1 MSFPSYAQPLGS
13 VRVPVG
19 WLLEHGSWAVRARV
33 LADLGAGDAA
43 TAGAMAYAHAPALR
57 LAVQQ
62 GRDGTWGARMLA
74 LPAPADRDFAGV
86 GTIPAVRRLLEWGW
100 EPAGPSFYAARKLL
114 FRLLAE
120 DEDPSSLYEL
130 RRETMDEFT
139 IRRARAMVREGA
151 AAALAHLGH
160 EADPRLRGAAVR
172 MLDRVATF
180 LRSPT
185 ASDVLSAEGPLPAG
199 AALPSA
205 HFLVML
211 AHMPRFRM
219 EHHEEMDRIYTLL
232 AEPGRSGVVKQLV
245 GGKSMDQPH
254 LLRGDPIASRGDDAA
269 SLPTTLAWL
278 EVLARLGFLQRNASW
293 SAELDRLLVARD
305 MAGIW
310 RGRASKL
317 GTPSEAWA
325 WPTFPLSDPAE
336 KDAWTAD
343 VTFRLALVARLAGR
357 PLELE

>member
-1 MSFPSYAQPLGS
+1 
-13 VRVPVG
+13 
-19 WLLEHGSWAVRARV
+19 
-33 LADLGAGDAA
+33 
-43 TAGAMAYAHAPALR
+43 
-57 LAVQQ
+57 
-62 GRDGTWGARMLA
+62 
-74 LPAPADRDFAGV
+74 
-86 GTIPAVRRLLEWGW
+86 
-100 EPAGPSFYAARKLL
+100 
-114 FRLLAE
+114 
-120 DEDPSSLYEL
+120 
-130 RRETMDEFT
+130 
-139 IRRARAMVREGA
+139 
-151 AAALAHLGH
+151 
-160 EADPRLRGAAVR
+160 
-172 MLDRVATF
+172 
-180 LRSPT
+180 
-185 ASDVLSAEGPLPAG
+185 
-199 AALPSA
+199 
-205 HFLVML
+205 ML

-336 KDAWTAD
+336 KDAWTA
-343 VTFRLALVARLAGR
+343 RLPGDAAVGVVKILAQIVADI
-357 PLELE
+357 PLERLHHVIPPGAHRRPMHIIESVEPIGQCLARMAEDKLQLWEAVENAGGDQA